1 MDDGFA
7 AASCKKNIGD
17 KPQRQFVRVDCLIS
31 VNEKKMEP
39 SIKNVK
45 KQSKN
50 STYRCKPS
58 IDRLDLWINI
68 S

>member
-39 SIKNVK
+39 SVKNVK
-45 KQSKN
+45 KKN
-50 STYRCKPS
+50 LKILLIVANLPQIGQICG
-58 IDRLDLWINI
+58 
-68 S
+68 